1 MRRFR
6 EQPATG
12 CPSSSSSNEFAMA
25 TPELHRS
32 GRRQLGRK
40 PLAFITKA
48 LICAALAVAFW
59 ASGPQPAGADP
70 DPGGSDPGPFGGL
83 SCSCRQSGPAGGPAQ
98 RAQIIGGIQQGL
110 SVGQRQ
116 PNLASSPAKPPAAWR
131 NT

>member
-12 CPSSSSSNEFAMA
+12 CPRSSASKEFAFA
-25 TPELHRS
+25 KPELHRS
-32 GRRQLGRK
+32 GRLLLGRK

-59 ASGPQPAGADP
+59 ASGPAPAGAGP

-83 SCSCRQSGPAGGPAQ
+83 SCSCRQSGPAGGPAD

-116 PNLASSPAKPPAAWR
+116 PNLASSLAKPP
-131 NT
+131 TT